1 MKKSSI
7 TFQLSTGD
15 EALPVKNA
23 TVTIFDNNSNLLGTL
38 NTDESGKTIPI
49 FVEAPSW
56 TKSYEP
62 YSKEL
67 PYAEYNA
74 IIKADGFIPV
84 EMRGIQVYDGINSIV
99 ELELNPKGKER
110 IVPNQI
116 IRIPKP
122 AVLQNDG
129 GLVKEAIPRGRE
141 NPRYLQ
147 NVYIPSKII
156 VHLGRP
162 TNTAVE
168 NVSVSFP
175 DYIKNVASSEIYPT
189 WPENAIRAN
198 IYAQISFALNR
209 IFTEWYTS
217 RGYNF
222 NITNSTAYDQ
232 AYVKGRNIFENISR
246 IVDEIFNEYVRRR
259 GAVNPL
265 FTQYCNGTTVSC
277 DGLSQWGT
285 VPLAQQGFSPLQ
297 ILKYFYGND
306 IEIVSTDRIQDIVS
320 SYPGFLLRRGVVDPA
335 VRTIKTEL
343 NRIRRNYPL
352 IPEIRN
358 LDNYFNEE
366 TEAAV
371 KVFQRIFNLSADGI
385 VGKATWN
392 KLSYIYVA
400 ILKLAELNGEI
411 ITPPIPEETP
421 YETIRLG
428 STGTYV
434 KLAQYFLAVISKYYN
449 TVPSVEINGIFD
461 ENMRQAVMDFQTS
474 FNLGV
479 DGIIGPK
486 TWEALYD
493 TYLGIGKNTGLYVD
507 YPGSLLKVG
516 SRGDQVWLMQ
526 SYLQTIS
533 KHLDIPYINAD
544 GIYGQNTKNAVMA
557 FQRLVGL
564 SADGIIGPDTWD
576 KIVAVRM
583 LY

>member
-7 TFQLSTGD
+7 TFQLSTGED
-15 EALPVKNA
+15 ALPVKNA
-23 TVTIFDNNSNLLGTL
+23 TVTISDNNSNVLGTL
-38 NTDESGKTIPI
+38 NTDNSGKTTPF
-49 FVEAPSW
+49 FVKAPSW
-56 TKSYEP
+56 TKSFEP
-62 YSKEL
+62 YSQEL

-74 IIKADGFIPV
+74 VIKAEGFIPIEV
-84 EMRGIQVYDGINSIV
+84 RGIQVYDGINSIV
-99 ELELNPKGKER
+99 ALELNPKGKEK

-116 IRIPKP
+116 IQIPKP
-122 AVLQNDG
+122 AVLENEG

-147 NVYIPSKII
+147 YVYIPNRII

-162 TNTAVE
+162 SNTAAE

-189 WPENAIRAN
+189 WPENAIRSN

-232 AYVKGRNIFENISR
+232 AFVKGRNIFENISR
-246 IVDEIFNEYVRRR
+246 IVDEIFNEFVRRK

-265 FTQYCNGTTVSC
+265 FTQYCNGTTVTC

-306 IEIVSTDRIQDIVS
+306 IEIVSTDRIEDIVS
-320 SYPGFLLRRGVVDPA
+320 SYPGFLLRKGVVDPS
-335 VRTIKTEL
+335 VKTIKTEL
-343 NRIRRNYPL
+343 NRIRKNYPL
-352 IPEIRN
+352 IPEIKN
-358 LDNYFNEE
+358 MDNYFDDE

-400 ILKLAELNGEI
+400 ILKLAELNGEM

-421 YETIRLG
+421 YETIKLG
-428 STGTYV
+428 STGSNV
-434 KLAQYFLAVISKYYN
+434 KLAQYFLAVISKYYD
-449 TVPSVEINGIFD
+449 TVPSVEINGVFD
-461 ENMRQAVMDFQTS
+461 EKMRQAVMDFQNS

-507 YPGSLLKVG
+507 YPGNLLKVG